1 MTNRLSGPNSLPFH
15 VYDYTPIP
23 LLLEDDDLNTQTAT
37 LSIST
42 IAGFFSITLS
52 PRNRSLVWLDGNYGE
67 GIDDNKLVARGSL
80 RAINESLQ
88 TLRYRAVYRLNDT
101 MVVKVVGDEW
111 VAEWRVELEYK
122 REEESV
128 VSRRFWWVVLGV
140 GGVVVLCCV
149 ILCCRVCCC
158 CGRARVVEPK
168 KEIEMVVV
176 NRSHSQQVEK
186 QSQVQ
191 QDERKQSQL
200 EQDTTPK
207 RKTPPPLQPS
217 SIPKEKKP
225 PPLPP
230 SAIPG
235 SRKQPPPVP
244 KSIPPSRRAD
254 GISARITTP
263 DNVEPITRASVKPPT
278 DGF

>member
-1 MTNRLSGPNSLPFH
+1 MNRLSGPNSLPFH

-23 LLLEDDDLNTQTAT
+23 LLLEDDDLNTQVTT

-42 IAGFFSITLS
+42 ITGFFSITLS

-67 GIDDNKLVARGSL
+67 GIDDNKLVARGSM

-101 MVVKVVGDEW
+101 MLVKVADGEW

-122 REEESV
+122 REDERV
-128 VSRRFWWVVLGV
+128 VPWRFWWVVLGV

-158 CGRARVVEPK
+158 CGSARVVEPK
-168 KEIEMVVV
+168 KEIEMVAVKPIQSE
-176 NRSHSQQVEK
+176 RVEK
-186 QSQVQ
+186 QPQLR
-191 QDERKQSQL
+191 QDETKQSQS
-200 EQDTTPK
+200 ERDVKPK
-207 RKTPPPLQPS
+207 GMTPPLQPS
-217 SIPKEKKP
+217 SIPKGKKP

-230 SAIPG
+230 GAIPG
-235 SRKQPPPVP
+235 GRKQPPPVP

-254 GISARITTP
+254 GFSARITTP
-263 DNVEPITRASVKPPT
+263 DDVEPITRASVKPPT

>member
-1 MTNRLSGPNSLPFH
+1 MNRLSGPNSLPFH

-128 VSRRFWWVVLGV
+128 VSWRFWWVVLGV

-176 NRSHSQQVEK
+176 NRS
-186 QSQVQ
+186 QVQ

-207 RKTPPPLQPS
+207 GKTPPPLQPS
-217 SIPKEKKP
+217 SIPKGKKP

-230 SAIPG
+230 GAIPG

-244 KSIPPSRRAD
+244 KSIPPGRRAD
-254 GISARITTP
+254 GFSARITTP